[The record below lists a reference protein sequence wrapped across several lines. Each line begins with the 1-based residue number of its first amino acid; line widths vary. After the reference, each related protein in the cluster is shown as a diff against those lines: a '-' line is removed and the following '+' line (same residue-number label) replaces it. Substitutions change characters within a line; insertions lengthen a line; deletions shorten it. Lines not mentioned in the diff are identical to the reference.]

1 MIEKFNEILNFHKTK
16 GGTGKIFKF
25 KFLEYKEGYL
35 KLEAEFPIETLNP
48 NGSVQGGMMTSM
60 LDDITSLLIIYESQ
74 GIIYP
79 NSTNLHSLHHRPLF
93 KGKVIATAEVVK
105 KGKNIATVKGEI
117 YNSSGKLATTLMHT
131 VVLMKSEYKKGDVLS
146 GFKKIKVR

>member
-1 MIEKFNEILNFHKTK
+1 
-16 GGTGKIFKF
+16 
-25 KFLEYKEGYL
+25 
-35 KLEAEFPIETLNP
+35 
-48 NGSVQGGMMTSM
+48 MMTSR

-93 KGKVIATAEVVK
+93 KGKVIATAEVIK
-105 KGKNIATVKGEI
+105 KGKNIATIKGEI

>member
-1 MIEKFNEILNFHKTK
+1 MEKKFNEILNFHKTK

-25 KFLEYKEGYL
+25 KFLEYREGYL
-35 KLEAEFPIETLNP
+35 KLEAQFPPETLNP

-74 GIIYP
+74 GTIYP

-93 KGKVIATAEVVK
+93 KGKVTTTAEVVK
-105 KGKNIATVKGEI
+105 KGKNIATIKGEI
-117 YNSSGKLATTLMHT
+117 YNPNGKLATTLMHT
-131 VVLMKSEYKKGDVLS
+131 VVL
-146 GFKKIKVR
+146 IKTDYN